1 MPVRTVEDGLGL
13 FKDLLDVNIPELGLT
28 HADKFIKL
36 TSPVPQPVSL
46 QCSDFGTRQRYKRIK
61 LFQGFQ
67 SPISVI
73 FKIVFRTILVNQ
85 MCAVTLNKDTVKME
99 K

>member
-1 MPVRTVEDGLGL
+1 MPVRRVEDGLGL
-13 FKDLLDVNIPELGLT
+13 FKDLLAVNIPELGLT
-28 HADKFIKL
+28 HADYSTKL
-36 TSPVPQPVSL
+36 TSPVLQPVSL
-46 QCSDFGTRQRYKRIK
+46 QWSDFGTRQRYKRII

-73 FKIVFRTILVNQ
+73 VKIVFRVILVNQ
-85 MCAVTLNKDTVKME
+85 MCEVTLNKDTVKME